1 MNLTSYIRDIPDFP
15 KKGVVFKDITPL
27 LKDNKAFFSSI
38 EALAGQ
44 VRQSPSFSSIKYVLG
59 IESRGFIFASALA
72 LSLGLGFI
80 PVRKKGK
87 LPFKTKS
94 VSYALE
100 YGEDSLEIHEDA
112 FEQGDCLLIVDD
124 VLATGG
130 TMQAVARL
138 VEDMG
143 GRVEGMLFVMELL
156 FLNGREKLKPY
167 PVSSVL
173 QY

>member
-1 MNLTSYIRDIPDFP
+1 MNLSLYIRDIPDFP

-27 LKDNKAFFSSI
+27 LKNKDAFQTSI
-38 EALAGQ
+38 DMLASI
-44 VRQSPSFSSIKYVLG
+44 VRQKPSFSSIKYVLG

-72 LSLGLGFI
+72 FSLGIGFI

-87 LPFKTKS
+87 LPFKTQS

-100 YGEDSLEIHEDA
+100 YGEDSVEIHQDA
-112 FEQGDCLLIVDD
+112 FKAGDHVLIVDD

-130 TMQAVARL
+130 TLEAVACL
-138 VEDMG
+138 VERMQGNVDG
-143 GRVEGMLFVMELL
+143 VLCLMELV
-156 FLNGREKLKPY
+156 FLHGREKLKDY
-167 PVSSVL
+167 AVSSLV